1 MAASA
6 EFIAFL
12 KEQMAGFADV
22 THKRMFGGAGL
33 YRDGLIFALVIE
45 EALYLKADAENR
57 AQFEAED
64 LQPFTYQTK
73 HGGKTVMSY
82 WRSPERCL
90 DDADAM
96 TEWCR
101 IAWGA
106 ALRGRAPKPKGKSKR
121 LDK

>member
-12 KEQMAGFADV
+12 KEQMAGFGAV
-22 THKRMFGGAGL
+22 SHRRMFGGAGL
-33 YRDGLIFALVIE
+33 YRDGLIFALVVE

-73 HGGKTVMSY
+73 HGDRAVMSY
-82 WRSPERCL
+82 WRCPERCL

-106 ALRGRAPKPKGKSKR
+106 ALRARAPAPKRKAKT
-121 LDK
+121 